1 MANTPSLRDVAQAA
15 GVSLAT
21 ASRALNNKTHV
32 QATTRALVLK
42 AAADLGYKVQMR
54 VAASAVPTMLSTIG
68 VLIKRDPFGQSRL
81 DPFYYNVLCGIED
94 ECQRLGLNLMY
105 ASLPVDEFSHA
116 STWSPLLENGEV
128 DALAIVGIVFT
139 DPVVIKRIPSHIP
152 VIVVDGNASGLDCDT
167 ITTNNVDGAYR
178 AVSTLIERGHR
189 HIGLIGAS
197 ATTTLHPSIRDR
209 RDAYLNALADHGI
222 AETYIEDSIMSPQ
235 SAYNAT
241 LNLIQRAPQVSAIFA
256 CNDLL
261 AEHTVRAVKDAG
273 LRVPE
278 DVSVLGFDNTDE
290 SVNCRPPV
298 TTVHVDRDLMG
309 KLTVRQLCERA
320 ADPNRVSINLQM
332 GTKLIERESIA
343 PHSEKEHSANA
354 EKQP

>member
-1 MANTPSLRDVAQAA
+1 MANSSPSLRDVAQAA

-21 ASRALNNKTHV
+21 ASRALNNKSHV

-54 VAASAVPTMLSTIG
+54 VAASAPTELNTIG

-105 ASLPVDEFSHA
+105 ASLPVDEYSHA
-116 STWSPLLENGEV
+116 SSWSPLLENGEV

-139 DPVVIKRIPSHIP
+139 DPAVIKRIPSHIP
-152 VIVVDGNASGLDCDT
+152 VIVVDGVASGLECDT
-167 ITTNNVDGAYR
+167 ITTNNVEGAYR
-178 AVSTLIERGHR
+178 VVSTLIERGHR
-189 HIGLIGAS
+189 HIGLIGSS
-197 ATTTLHPSIRDR
+197 ATDALHPSIRDR
-209 RDAYLNALADHGI
+209 RDAYLKALADHGI
-222 AETYIEDSIMSPQ
+222 SDTYIEDSIMNPQ
-235 SAYNAT
+235 SAYSAT
-241 LNLIQRAPQVSAIFA
+241 LSLLQRAPQVSAIFA

-261 AEHTVRAVKDAG
+261 AEHTVRAIKDAG

-278 DVSVLGFDNTDE
+278 DVSVVGFDNTDE
-290 SVNCRPPV
+290 AINCRPPI
-298 TTVHVDRDLMG
+298 TTMHVDRDLMG
-309 KLTVRQLCERA
+309 KLTVRQLCQRA
-320 ADPNRVSINLQM
+320 ADPNRVSINFQM
-332 GTKLIERESIA
+332 GTKLIERESVA
-343 PHSEKEHSANA
+343 RHSETPANT